1 MFEPANSYSTLKRIQ
16 TGVDYYAQHRWHFI
30 QLRSC
35 ILSRVIYKPQPGYED
50 SNLLSHFPSPMNL
63 KQNTQNQ
70 NMQSVKD
77 RIWWRYSHP
86 HQNYISIH
94 THTNNICLAAS
105 PSYPWMLAGK
115 RLLFFFSV
123 QILFT
128 SAHIQTESCL
138 IAKVISEHPGFNSS
152 PLMHQHHPLPH
163 PTQFKHNW
171 ITRHNFDSSCRGI
184 LNGIKL
190 NCG

>member
-63 KQNTQNQ
+63 KQKHTKPKYAKCKGPYL
-70 NMQSVKD
+70 VE
-77 RIWWRYSHP
+77 IFP
-86 HQNYISIH
+86 FTPELYIYTH

-115 RLLFFFSV
+115 RLLFFFFSPDIV
-123 QILFT
+123 YISTHSNWKLFDCKSDIWT
-128 SAHIQTESCL
+128 SWL
-138 IAKVISEHPGFNSS
+138 
-152 PLMHQHHPLPH
+152 
-163 PTQFKHNW
+163 
-171 ITRHNFDSSCRGI
+171 
-184 LNGIKL
+184 
-190 NCG
+190 